1 MQIRKLIIM
10 IVAML
15 PLASC
20 IKNDLMYP
28 DIQACITTFSVE
40 GQTRTTIFSS
50 QQKVEVT
57 VPTGTDVTA
66 LKITGFAITDGATV
80 TTNFPAVGETVNL
93 TDTLRV
99 TLHLYRD
106 YEWKIYA
113 VKSDEGVDTKPQL
126 YNMSFDEWTLDGKAW
141 YLYGANASD
150 AQKNVWGTANKGT
163 SILGKST
170 TSPEETFVAVKGTGK
185 KAAKLISTYLAVKFA
200 AGNLFNGQFVGLK
213 GFTGAELAWGT
224 PFTAKPKSLHGYY
237 CYQGATINYADN
249 DHASLKGTMDEG
261 HIMILLTD
269 WDAQFHVIST
279 DKQFVD
285 TDNDPN
291 IIGYADLP
299 TTGYSDKYTE
309 FTLPIT
315 YRNSRTPK
323 WVVIVAASSKNGD
336 YFTGGEGSTLYL
348 DEFEFIY

>member
-1 MQIRKLIIM
+1 M

-126 YNMSFDEWTLDGKAW
+126 YNMSFDEWTLDGK
-141 YLYGANASD
+141 LGTCMERMLQMLRRMYGEQPIKGPASW
-150 AQKNVWGTANKGT
+150 ARAR
-163 SILGKST
+163 L
-170 TSPEETFVAVKGTGK
+170 
-185 KAAKLISTYLAVKFA
+185 L
-200 AGNLFNGQFVGLK
+200 LK
-213 GFTGAELAWGT
+213 R
-224 PFTAKPKSLHGYY
+224 
-237 CYQGATINYADN
+237 
-249 DHASLKGTMDEG
+249 
-261 HIMILLTD
+261 LLS
-269 WDAQFHVIST
+269 Q
-279 DKQFVD
+279 
-285 TDNDPN
+285 
-291 IIGYADLP
+291 
-299 TTGYSDKYTE
+299 
-309 FTLPIT
+309 
-315 YRNSRTPK
+315 
-323 WVVIVAASSKNGD
+323 
-336 YFTGGEGSTLYL
+336 
-348 DEFEFIY
+348 